1 MKKSLKSIAL
11 FLTMIM
17 VFGTIAVSFTTLSA
31 AAIVYWPT
39 ETEFKTITIGETFN
53 VKYSWGTTYRKNDLS
68 ITPTVQGN
76 NDIIFCSPKVDPFK
90 NLYVCDI
97 KGLREGKAYFK
108 YEFFAFD
115 TIDLKYH
122 SFTHEIYITVV
133 NVN

>member
-68 ITPTVQGN
+68 ITPTV
-76 NDIIFCSPKVDPFK
+76 
-90 NLYVCDI
+90 
-97 KGLREGKAYFK
+97 
-108 YEFFAFD
+108 
-115 TIDLKYH
+115 
-122 SFTHEIYITVV
+122 
-133 NVN
+133 